1 MFSGGGGGGGG
12 SKGHIEMERVNEAT
26 FQVTLSYH
34 GAPFISR
41 HVALFINLSYYA
53 TFLFKT

>member
-1 MFSGGGGGGGG
+1 MFSGGGGEG

-34 GAPFISR
+34 GAPIISR